1 MDAGVPL
8 VDIASRPPSWR
19 RWPETAMVLKALMEE
34 GGHARFVGGCVRD
47 ALIGIDSEDIDIA
60 TDLLPGAVLQGL
72 ERAGITA
79 IPTGL
84 DHGTVTAVC
93 GHRRFE
99 ITSLRVD
106 VISHGRHAEVAFTHD
121 WELDAAR
128 RDFTF
133 NALYLD
139 PNGELV
145 DPVGGL
151 ADLARRHVRFIG
163 QAEDRLREDRLR
175 VLRYF
180 RFYARFGDDNPD
192 EEALAA
198 CVRWA
203 DRLDTLSVER
213 VQKEMLLLL
222 GTENPVPALRL
233 MAETGVLA
241 AITGENTDIERL
253 QRMLSLRR
261 SSDALLRFA
270 ALLGGEAGAMRRLAG
285 KWRFSNK
292 QKERLACMT
301 GGEVTAGLD
310 ANASR
315 ALLYRLG
322 TEAVVDQAMLL
333 ASCAGRLDEYQTCF
347 DAAEGWVKPQFPLS
361 GHDLRA
367 HGMSEGA
374 EIGRQLREMEERWIA
389 SGFTLSRTEL
399 LTSLRRDT

>member
-1 MDAGVPL
+1 MGAGAPL

-19 RWPETAMVLKALMEE
+19 RWPETVAVLKALMGE
-34 GGHARFVGGCVRD
+34 GGRARFVGGCVRD
-47 ALIGIDSEDIDIA
+47 ALLGFETEDIDIA
-60 TDLLPGAVLQGL
+60 IDLPPGAVLQGL

-93 GHRRFE
+93 GDRRFE

-145 DPVGGL
+145 DPVGGV

-163 QAEDRLREDRLR
+163 KAEDRLREDRLR

-198 CVRWA
+198 CARWA

-222 GTENPVPALRL
+222 GTENPVPALHL

-241 AITGENTDIERL
+241 AITGERTDIERL
-253 QRMLSLRR
+253 QRMLSLNRP
-261 SSDALLRFA
+261 SDALLRFA
-270 ALLGGEAGAMRRLAG
+270 ALLGGEAGAMRRLAD

-301 GGEVTAGLD
+301 GGEVTAGMTVS
-310 ANASR
+310 ACR
-315 ALLYRLG
+315 ALLYHLG
-322 TEAVVDQAMLL
+322 AETVVDQAMLR
-333 ASCAGRLDEYQTCF
+333 ASFGGKVDEYQICF
-347 DAAEGWVKPQFPLS
+347 EAAASWIKPQFPVS

-367 HGMSEGA
+367 HGMAEGA
-374 EIGRQLREMEERWIA
+374 EIGRQLREMEARWIA
-389 SGFTLSRTEL
+389 SGFTLSRSEL
-399 LTSLRRDT
+399 LASLPPQD

>member
-1 MDAGVPL
+1 
-8 VDIASRPPSWR
+8 
-19 RWPETAMVLKALMEE
+19 MVLKALMEE